1 LYILFEGVDTSGKST
16 QIELLKKS
24 FSKAIFTKEPGA
36 TKIGSKIRQMALFES
51 DISKRCELF
60 LFLADG
66 AEHFEKVIKPNKDK
80 VIFSDRGLISGI
92 AYALANDESLETKR
106 LIEFNRFALQ
116 ESLPDIVFVFKTT
129 KKLLFKRLSS
139 KSHDSIEKRGVEYLL
154 RVQEYILKVC
164 KRLEIEMHEID
175 ASKKIEEINKEILL
189 VLESKG
195 VKS

>member
-1 LYILFEGVDTSGKST
+1 
-16 QIELLKKS
+16 
-24 FSKAIFTKEPGA
+24 
-36 TKIGSKIRQMALFES
+36 
-51 DISKRCELF
+51 
-60 LFLADG
+60 
-66 AEHFEKVIKPNKDK
+66 VIKPNKDK
-80 VIFSDRGLISGI
+80 VIFSDRGLVSGI
-92 AYALANDESLETKR
+92 AYALANDESLETEK

-129 KKLLFKRLSS
+129 KKLLFKRLSN

-189 VLESKG
+189 VLKSKG